1 MAQKQVCLHC
11 IFVQISQSVWLQVSD
26 HVPLCCAATTT
37 GTKQWICPAAQP
49 CACPTSQTGL
59 NPFSCYDPTA
69 YSCSDTSPNWP
80 KSGLITGAGMSDQGA
95 CPSTCKLS
103 ALLASDPHTV
113 SWLRHLCDAARLLAV
128 QTARLGLH
136 SQLLHGYQP
145 SFTPGASMPGVTRQQ
160 ISI

>member
-1 MAQKQVCLHC
+1 
-11 IFVQISQSVWLQVSD
+11 
-26 HVPLCCAATTT
+26 
-37 GTKQWICPAAQP
+37 
-49 CACPTSQTGL
+49 
-59 NPFSCYDPTA
+59 
-69 YSCSDTSPNWP
+69 
-80 KSGLITGAGMSDQGA
+80 MSDQGA